1 MCSMEPATSTTP
13 AVEVWKDIEG
23 YEGLYQ
29 VSSLG
34 RVRSIDRSIYVTN
47 KYGGVHLQSFN
58 GCILAIGHNNKG
70 YCQVNLH
77 KNKRVRRFLVSRL
90 VAKAFIPNDANLPC
104 VNHKDQ
110 NTDNNCAN
118 NLEWCTQQYNVTY
131 NNAHILR
138 GVKFSRPIEQLTLDG
153 KHVAYFASSMEAE
166 RIGGFHHSH
175 IHDAIN
181 GVYKQHKGY
190 KWRYVE

>member
-1 MCSMEPATSTTP
+1 MEQETKTIPVAET
-13 AVEVWKDIEG
+13 WKDIEG

-29 VSSLG
+29 VSSFG

-70 YCQVNLH
+70 YCQVNLN

-90 VAKAFIPNDANLPC
+90 VAKAFIPNEANLPC

-110 NTDNNCAN
+110 NINNN
-118 NLEWCTQQYNVTY
+118 SSDNLEWCTQQYNVMY

-138 GVKFSRPIEQLTLDG
+138 GVKFSKPIEQLTLDG
-153 KHVAYFASSMEAE
+153 KHVAFFQSSMEAE
-166 RIGGFHHSH
+166 RLCGYSH
-175 IHDAIN
+175 GHIRDAII
-181 GVYKQHKGY
+181 GVYKQYKGY
-190 KWRYVE
+190 RWRYIE